1 MNMNTGSQSDY
12 SSDQFK
18 SDIKMVVAHII
29 DALRQN
35 KQEEDYQVELTI
47 FSSENREEH
56 EGPSAVV
63 RMPNGLP
70 PDKAAWPMALGFIGK
85 QYGSSGSPK
94 PAAAC
99 LVTHAYYRE
108 VPIQKPE
115 STPLPEDLDMAGL
128 AASVC
133 DWLNS
138 GMTEVNDTAVDDEK
152 KAQENYKASATDYID
167 GLTAEEYDALPRV
180 EVIMVQAATFDGREG
195 TAIIHFTRDIDNCIV
210 PEDIDDVQIG
220 ELETRNEDWGD
231 GLLFSFFKGA
241 AGSKSNGFKAS
252 IDPFR

>member
-1 MNMNTGSQSDY
+1 
-12 SSDQFK
+12 
-18 SDIKMVVAHII
+18 MVVAHII

-56 EGPSAVV
+56 EGPRTVV

-70 PDKAAWPMALGFIGK
+70 PDKAAWPMVLGFIGK

-115 STPLPEDLDMAGL
+115 STPLPEDLDTTGL

-138 GMTEVNDTAVDDEK
+138 GMPEVNDTAVDDEK
-152 KAQENYKASATDYID
+152 KAQENYWCRPRRSTVAKGPPSSTSLATSITASFPKISTIFRSVSWRPGTKIGATDCSSPSSR
-167 GLTAEEYDALPRV
+167 AQP
-180 EVIMVQAATFDGREG
+180 AASRMDSRLRSIPSGKSTQPGGRKKN
-195 TAIIHFTRDIDNCIV
+195 TLSSQRL
-210 PEDIDDVQIG
+210 Q
-220 ELETRNEDWGD
+220 
-231 GLLFSFFKGA
+231 
-241 AGSKSNGFKAS
+241 
-252 IDPFR
+252 